1 MKSTRIA
8 INGAGGRMGRTL
20 LSALPDFEALTLG
33 AAFERHESPVIG
45 EDAGVLGAWPEK
57 SQIAVS
63 ADIAADAG
71 SFDLLVDFTTPE
83 STLAA
88 LEQCRKSGKAMVIGT
103 TGCSAEQRAQI
114 EDAGQDIPVV
124 FAPNFSVGVNLS
136 LKLLEVAARVLG
148 DSVDVEVIG
157 AHHRHKVDSPSGTAL
172 AMGEAVAKTLGRNLD
187 EHAAYT
193 REGRHGP
200 RPREQIGFST
210 IHAGDIVGEHTVM
223 FAGEGERLEITHKAT
238 DRAIFARGALRAAQ
252 WLADKPAGLYD
263 MQDVLG
269 LHD

>member
-1 MKSTRIA
+1 MQETRVA

-20 LSALPDFEALTLG
+20 LSVLPEFDGLKLG
-33 AAFERHESPVIG
+33 AAFERQQSPVIG
-45 EDAGVLGAWPEK
+45 ENAGVLGAWAEK
-57 SQIAVS
+57 SQIDVS
-63 ADIAADAG
+63 ADIAVG
-71 SFDLLVDFTTPE
+71 SEHFDLLVDFTTPE

-88 LEQCRKSGKAMVIGT
+88 LEQCLKSDKAMVIGT

-114 EDAGQDIPVV
+114 EAAGKDIPLV

-136 LKLLEVAARVLG
+136 LKLLEVAAKVLG

-172 AMGEAVAKTLGRNLD
+172 AMGEAVAKALGRDLD
-187 EHAAYT
+187 EHAAYA

-252 WLADKPAGLYD
+252 WLAGKPAGLYD

-269 LHD
+269 LR

>member
-1 MKSTRIA
+1 MQQTRVA

-20 LSALPDFEALTLG
+20 LSVLPEFDALKLG
-33 AAFERHESPVIG
+33 AAFERQQSPMIG
-45 EDAGVLGAWPEK
+45 EDAGVLGGWDNK
-57 SQIAVS
+57 SQVAVA
-63 ADIAADAG
+63 ADIAARAE

-88 LEQCRKSGKAMVIGT
+88 LEQCKKSDKAMVIGT
-103 TGCSAEQRAQI
+103 TGCTPEQRAQI
-114 EDAGQDIPVV
+114 EAAGKEIPLV

-136 LKLLEVAARVLG
+136 LKLLEVAAKVLG

-172 AMGEAVAKTLGRNLD
+172 AMGEAVAKALNRD
-187 EHAAYT
+187 HDKHAAYS
-193 REGRHGP
+193 REGRHGE
-200 RPREQIGFST
+200 RPREQIGYST

-252 WLADKPAGLYD
+252 WLAGKPVGLYD
-263 MQDVLG
+263 MQDVLE
-269 LHD
+269 LR

>member
-1 MKSTRIA
+1 MSNTRVA

-20 LSALPDFEALTLG
+20 LSVLPEFDALCLG
-33 AAFERHESPVIG
+33 AAFEHEQSAMLG
-45 EDAGVLGAWPEK
+45 EDASVLGAWKEK
-57 SQIAVS
+57 ANLAVK
-63 ADIAADAG
+63 ADVAAEQEQ
-71 SFDLLVDFTTPE
+71 FDLFVDFTTPE

-88 LEQCRKSGKAMVIGT
+88 LEICKQSGKAVVIGT
-103 TGCSAEQRAQI
+103 TGCNQAQREQI
-114 EDAGQDIPVV
+114 EAAGQHIPVV

-136 LKLLEVAARVLG
+136 LKLIELAASVLG

-172 AMGEAVAKTLGRNLD
+172 AMAESVARALGRDLN
-187 EHAAYT
+187 EHAAYS
-193 REGRHGP
+193 REGRHGE

-210 IHAGDIVGEHTVM
+210 IHAGDIVGEHTVL

-252 WLADKPAGLYD
+252 WLAHKPAGLYD

-269 LHD
+269 LR

>member
-1 MKSTRIA
+1 MANVRIA

-20 LSALPDFEALTLG
+20 LSVLPEFEALQLG
-33 AAFERHESPVIG
+33 AVFEREQSPVIG
-45 EDAGVLGAWPEK
+45 ADAGVLGGWEQQAD
-57 SQIAVS
+57 IRVS
-63 ADIAADAG
+63 ADIAAGADQ
-71 SFDLLVDFTTPE
+71 FDLLVDFTTPE

-88 LEQCRKSGKAMVIGT
+88 LEYCRKSGKAMIIGT
-103 TGCSAEQRAQI
+103 TGCSAQQRAQI
-114 EDAGQDIPVV
+114 ETAGADIPIV

-136 LKLLEVAARVLG
+136 LKLLEVAAQVLG

-172 AMGEAVAKTLGRNLD
+172 AMGEAVAKALGRNLD
-187 EHAAYT
+187 DVAAYT
-193 REGRHGP
+193 RHGRHGA
-200 RPREQIGFST
+200 RPRDQIGFST

-223 FAGEGERLEITHKAT
+223 FAGDGERLEITHKAT

-252 WLADKPAGLYD
+252 WLAKRPAGLYD

-269 LHD
+269 LR